1 MNHHKNKK
9 GSLRLVGAIAAGAAS
24 AVIFPMLPAVGQHSP
39 PVGEHSPP
47 VGHESPARVQV
58 CHKIGTPAE
67 KTLTLPQ
74 PAADAHARHGD
85 APGPC
90 PAP

>member
-1 MNHHKNKK
+1 MNHHKYRK

-24 AVIFPMLPAVGQHSP
+24 AVVFPMLPAVGQHSP
-39 PVGEHSPP
+39 PVGQQ
-47 VGHESPARVQV
+47 SPARVQV
-58 CHKIGTPAE
+58 CHKIGTPAQ